1 MQNLSQEIDLSMVL
15 NQQSYLEERLP
26 DFMRFENENALNA
39 KQTYSVY
46 ENEANILKTQ
56 QEQMVLPENDKT
68 YTKYKWE
75 KLPFDK
81 RIERAKNRAHIE
93 TELNDMEPI
102 FCDKAFSFYGTYVKI
117 SEP

>member
-1 MQNLSQEIDLSMVL
+1 MVL

-39 KQTYSVY
+39 KQTLSVY
-46 ENEANILKTQ
+46 ENEQNILKSQ
-56 QEQMVLPENDKT
+56 QEQMVLPENNKT
-68 YTKYKWE
+68 STKFEWE

-102 FCDKAFSFYGTYVKI
+102 FCNKAFSFYGTYVKI